1 MEKSNERKET
11 EKKTDFFLDKTSAF
25 QFQRKKEMALNV
37 FEFLE
42 QFMIDTFLM
51 TLTQIEKTGSI
62 RKDCISLENLII
74 KTHFRK

>member
-1 MEKSNERKET
+1 MNA
-11 EKKTDFFLDKTSAF
+11 KKQKKKLTFFLTKLQPSNF
-25 QFQRKKEMALNV
+25 KEKKEMALNV